1 MASVAVDW
9 KERKPLHVTKRVNR
23 QDKDRGAGGEF
34 SGV

>member
-9 KERKPLHVTKRVNR
+9 KEREPLHVTKRVTAKT
-23 QDKDRGAGGEF
+23 QIGAGGKF